1 MSDYKRYISY
11 LYRYEEGI
19 NKDNVGFVKL
29 EAKATELKLSINI
42 KTHEIN
48 ESEIV
53 IGVLYNR
60 DVLDASEDKSDI
72 NEDVGIIEVEK
83 IKCNECSYATSYR
96 TTVTNVFD
104 SGVNVERL
112 LGVIIQT
119 SNSVKFISK
128 WNDEDIKMEK
138 LVDKPLSYEELNE
151 PNNEDNMEIN
161 IINSDENIHNNDS
174 DVILNLNNFNESKI
188 IRNKDIS
195 NENEKSNTYDFKAES
210 LAKKIF
216 KHYPGMYPFEDDEI
230 LECVKLE
237 PHDIGIF
244 SMDKWPLANNSFL
257 LHGYYT
263 YRHLIFAKMG
273 HNNKSKYVLG
283 VPGIF
288 RDRERFMANMFGF
301 KGFKGVRNKP
311 LSTGEF
317 GYWYLEIKL

>member
-11 LYRYEEGI
+11 LYRYEDSVNG
-19 NKDNVGFVKL
+19 DNVGFVKL
-29 EAKATELKLSINI
+29 EAKASELKLSVNI
-42 KTHEIN
+42 KSHEIN
-48 ESEIV
+48 ECELR

-60 DVLDASEDKSDI
+60 DVLEVGNDISII
-72 NEDVGIIEVEK
+72 NEDIGIIDLENVN
-83 IKCNECSYATSYR
+83 CRECCYSMSYR
-96 TTVTNVFD
+96 TDVTNVFD

-112 LGVIIQT
+112 VGVIIQT
-119 SNSVKFISK
+119 NTNKKFISK
-128 WNDEDIKMEK
+128 WNDKEINMER
-138 LVDKPLSYEELNE
+138 LVDK
-151 PNNEDNMEIN
+151 
-161 IINSDENIHNNDS
+161 HNNDKEVIAS
-174 DVILNLNNFNESKI
+174 AKDDVILNLNNNNECRI
-188 IRNKDIS
+188 IRDENNS
-195 NENEKSNTYDFKAES
+195 ERNEKQNSYDYKTES

-288 RDRERFMANMFGF
+288 RDREKFMAHMFGF
-301 KGFKGVRNKP
+301 RGFKGVRNKP